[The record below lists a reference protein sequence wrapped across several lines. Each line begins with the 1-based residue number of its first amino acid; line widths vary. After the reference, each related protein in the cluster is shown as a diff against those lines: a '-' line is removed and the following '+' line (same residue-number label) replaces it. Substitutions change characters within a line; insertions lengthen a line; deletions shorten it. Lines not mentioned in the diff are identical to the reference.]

1 MKFGEEKNLFSLP
14 GIDPWIVPTVAESL
28 QWLSYIDTNHRM
40 FFVSFQNITVKIAV
54 ACSVTPYSL
63 VEINQSFKETCFL
76 YLKYSTIA
84 ATLNMEATGSPET
97 LVNLYTTI

>member
-1 MKFGEEKNLFSLP
+1 
-14 GIDPWIVPTVAESL
+14 
-28 QWLSYIDTNHRM
+28 M

-97 LVNLYTTI
+97 LVNLYTTIWRHIPEALVVRKKVIATCEPG